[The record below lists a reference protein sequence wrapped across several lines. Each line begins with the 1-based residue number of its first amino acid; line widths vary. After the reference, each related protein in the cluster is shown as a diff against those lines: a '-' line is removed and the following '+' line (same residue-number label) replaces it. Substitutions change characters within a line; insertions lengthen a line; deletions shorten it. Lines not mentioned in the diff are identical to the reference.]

1 MQELERKIYDVLA
14 KSEAKGGL
22 GSSETANNLIN
33 VARPFYA
40 AADESGREQI
50 VNRLN
55 SLKKE
60 PGVPLPD
67 NLNDLLEK

>member
-14 KSEAKGGL
+14 KSEVKGGL
-22 GSSETANNLIN
+22 GSSETASNLIN

-40 AADESGREQI
+40 AADESGRKQI

-55 SLKKE
+55 ALRKE
-60 PGVPLPD
+60 PGIPLPD
-67 NLNDLLEK
+67 NLNSILEK